1 MNATV
6 NDTVEPNV
14 LKQNSLFETKKK
26 DDIEDKLKKI
36 KELYEKDL
44 ISKEEYDEKR
54 KAIIDSI

>member
-1 MNATV
+1 MGTNISQQNYEAKQID
-6 NDTVEPNV
+6 DT
-14 LKQNSLFETKKK
+14 
-26 DDIEDKLKKI
+26 EDKLKKI